1 MFLFNLFY
9 TKDLSSGVEV
19 ATKFE
24 QLGFLFLFNPVI
36 LLLQCMFSF
45 MFSQFVYIRIYVYIY
60 IFGGS
65 VGNIT
70 SKKYL
75 CKTVI
80 FLCTVYVFFY
90 FLSIC
95 VHDVNVFFFWG
106 EHCKKHTPQIVIFLF
121 TGYFFFDDLWL
132 CVHDVF
138 FFFCCV
144 CGCTVLGIDPLTC
157 IEIAI
162 KCVTVHFVQCIH
174 IFYIE
179 FVHIFY
185 ILSVFCTFFV
195 GFFSIW
201 GGCGRVVLGREFTIS
216 ELYHI
221 WMRQTFVIQKSLY
234 INRSKCLPHSYV
246 IEMSCITYE

>member
-138 FFFCCV
+138 FFFLLCLWVYSAGNRSVDLYWNCYQM
-144 CGCTVLGIDPLTC
+144 CDCTFCSMYT
-157 IEIAI
+157 
-162 KCVTVHFVQCIH
+162 
-174 IFYIE
+174 
-179 FVHIFY
+179 Y
-185 ILSVFCTFFV
+185 ILHWICT
-195 GFFSIW
+195 
-201 GGCGRVVLGREFTIS
+201 
-216 ELYHI
+216 
-221 WMRQTFVIQKSLY
+221 Y
-234 INRSKCLPHSYV
+234 ILH
-246 IEMSCITYE
+246 T